1 MLDQLE
7 EKEITSI
14 PFLDF
19 PLAIAAR
26 AFALDSRYER
36 ETTSSRE
43 LLSQASRGR
52 LSEVSLGVCNNM
64 LGRLG
69 E

>member
-1 MLDQLE
+1 MMEQIDPRAV
-7 EKEITSI
+7 TAI

-26 AFALDSRYER
+26 AFALESRAEQDLVPS
-36 ETTSSRE
+36 EQHSGV
-43 LLSQASRGR
+43 RGR
-52 LSEVSLGVCNNM
+52 FAGVSHGVCNN
-64 LGRLG
+64 LLSRLA